1 MQTAAAGT
9 STITP
14 VLTSSPNGTPSRRR
28 LRRVSLTSLLTKCS
42 SSRVVIIGK
51 SIETCPCRPA
61 RRIARICVLE
71 QLEDARTKVRI
82 DRQPMNGLASLR
94 RPR

>member
-9 STITP
+9 SIITP

-28 LRRVSLTSLLTKCS
+28 FRVVSSTSRLTWRS
-42 SSRVVIIGK
+42 SSSVVIIGK
-51 SIETCPCRPA
+51 SMLTLPCRPA
-61 RRIARICVLE
+61 RRMARICRSKRRGCSNE
-71 QLEDARTKVRI
+71 SRI
-82 DRQPMNGLASLR
+82 DRQPMNGLASFR